1 MLNFFKRI
9 NPLIEMAN
17 ASHARKAKADKW
29 LNYYAD
35 QQSAETFRLIARRF
49 GSPETFRIFQLNV
62 VRKIVNKRAN
72 LYRLAP
78 RRVFEG
84 LDQTAGDDFYRA
96 SNADVVLKR
105 ASRLTK
111 LLKSCALQVGYK
123 DGAPTLNIITP
134 NILDVIADDPSN
146 PTEYLITHK
155 ASKAQHVTYSHWTPS
170 TYQRLDYR
178 GQPLPISSNPDG
190 VNPYG
195 ILPFIPLHDTLPD
208 DQFFIPGGDDLIE
221 GQEAINVALTNLWQ
235 SVELQAHGQPWVT
248 GAAGSKPL
256 ELGITGGPAFGPDR
270 MIYLPENGR
279 MGYAAPNSPIKDI
292 LEAIQFSARM
302 LTATNDLSADVLDL
316 DRRSESGAAKHVE
329 QIDLRE
335 ARQDDIALW
344 RTYEARLFNVLRTVI
359 NTHQPGAIPDSAKV
373 SVDFAEMQESL
384 SETER
389 LINARTKFD
398 LGVWSPVDVLRS
410 ENPDGYPTREDAV
423 RELLRRK
430 DETAQIVIPD

>member
-1 MLNFFKRI
+1 MFNFFRRI
-9 NPLIEMAN
+9 NPLIELAQ

-35 QQSAETFRLIARRF
+35 QQSADTYALIARRF
-49 GSPETFRIFQLNV
+49 GNPDAFRIFQLNV
-62 VRKIVNKRAN
+62 VRKIINKRAN

-84 LDQTAGDDFYRA
+84 LAQTAGDDLYRA
-96 SNADVVLKR
+96 CNADVVLKR

-111 LLKSCALQVGYK
+111 LLKSCALQVGYQN
-123 DGAPTLNIITP
+123 GTPTLNIITP
-134 NILDVIADDPSN
+134 NILDVVGSDPSN
-146 PTEYLITHK
+146 PSEYLITHK
-155 ASKAQHVTYSHWTPS
+155 ATKAEHVTYSHWTAN
-170 TYQRLDYR
+170 TYRRLDYR
-178 GQPLPISSNPDG
+178 GQPLPIDGNPNG

-195 ILPFIPLHDTLPD
+195 VLPFVPLHDTLPD
-208 DQFFIPGGDDLIE
+208 DQFFIAGGDDVIE
-221 GQEAINVALTNLWQ
+221 AQEAINVALTNLWQ

-248 GAAGSKPL
+248 GAAGSAPL
-256 ELGITGGPAFGPDR
+256 ELGVSGGPAFGPDR
-270 MIYLPENGR
+270 MIYLPENGQ
-279 MGYAAPNSPIKDI
+279 MGYAAPNSPIRDI
-292 LEAIQFSARM
+292 LEAIQFVAR
-302 LTATNDLSADVLDL
+302 LLAATNDLSADVLDL

-344 RTYEARLFNVLRTVI
+344 RTYETRLFNTLRAVV
-359 NTHQPGAIPDSAKV
+359 NTHAPGSISDTAKLT
-373 SVDFAEMQESL
+373 VDFAEMQESL

-389 LINARTKFD
+389 LINARTKYE

-430 DETAQIVIPD
+430 DESAQVVIPD